1 MKRFLMCII
10 AVMVLATATP
20 ALAATMTAT
29 SAQFI
34 IEVNDEARQLSTSP
48 VSINGS
54 TYLPLRAT
62 ADLLGYDVGYDGAN
76 RIITLSD
83 KVGAAASATRAS
95 APSFGDGGEVF
106 SATTAQF
113 TIKVNGEARQLSTS
127 PVLINGATYLPLR
140 ATAELLGYDV
150 GYDGASRTISLTNK
164 AVAGSSGEKWSV
176 FVYLCG
182 TDLESQK
189 GYLASVNIAEMVSAD
204 QSDDVRVIFQTGGT
218 AQWGY
223 EGIDPEKLQRFEVVD
238 GGFVLRDEQPLA
250 SMGAADTL
258 GDYLAWGVES
268 YPADKYMCLLWNHGG
283 GSVTGVAFDELHDHD
298 SLSLDELSEGL
309 AMAGAQFEVI
319 GFDTCLM
326 SSMET
331 AAAIAPYGRYMVAS
345 EEIEPGTGWD
355 YSAWLSRLVKNSA
368 QTGLE
373 LGKTICDTYYAK
385 CQAGGSDDI
394 VTLAV
399 TDLSKI
405 PALVMNFDA
414 MAAEMKDV
422 AENPEQLQLFS
433 QAIVRAENYGG
444 NNDNEGYTNMVD
456 LGDLVRLSRNV
467 LPQTAQKV
475 LTSLN
480 NAVRYRISGS
490 SRAGS
495 TGLSVFAPLSVAVE
509 DLDAYSAVAVSGH
522 YLRYLEGTLD
532 WEVPGDLEVV
542 VPVSRE
548 NSVSTKSISIADFP
562 VVNAL
567 TASDYSVEFETVVED
582 NDYFLIFT
590 NGYDAV
596 QSVQYNLYFGDD
608 ENNSLNYLGS
618 DYDLNADED
627 AGIYWSNFRNVWPII
642 NDNTCSMI
650 PLYFNGDYILY
661 TVPILLNGEQT
672 NLRMSY
678 SYESNE
684 YALHGTWQ
692 GIDES
697 GMSSKEIRQLEDGDQ
712 IEFLFTAIDLE
723 SGELEVFEF
732 GGFTVDGDPVVEEAT
747 LFDSTY
753 YYQFEVTDIFG
764 NTYQSDF
771 IAISVQDGQLIV
783 IEE

>member
-1 MKRFLMCII
+1 MKRFLMCLF
-10 AVMVLATATP
+10 AVVLLATATP
-20 ALAATMTAT
+20 AIAATMTAT
-29 SAQFI
+29 IAQFT
-34 IEVNDEARQLSTSP
+34 IEVNNEAKQLSASP
-48 VSINGS
+48 VLINGS

-76 RIITLSD
+76 RIITLSA
-83 KVGAAASATRAS
+83 KVGTDSSAAHTNTASGNA
-95 APSFGDGGEVF
+95 GGVL

-113 TIKVNGEARQLSTS
+113 TIKVNGEARQLSAS
-127 PVLINGATYLPLR
+127 PVLINGSTYLPLR
-140 ATAELLGYDV
+140 ATADLLGYDV
-150 GYDGASRTISLTNK
+150 GYDGASKTISLSDK
-164 AVAGSSGEKWSV
+164 AVADASGEKWSV

-189 GYLASVNIAEMVSAD
+189 GYLASINIEEMVNAEK
-204 QSDDVRVIFQTGGT
+204 SDDVRVIFQTGGT

-223 EGIDPEKLQRFEVVD
+223 EDIDPEKLQRFEVVD
-238 GGFVLRDEQPLA
+238 GGFVLRDEQALA
-250 SMGAADTL
+250 SMGEAATL
-258 GDYLAWGVES
+258 GNYLAWGVES

-283 GSVTGVAFDELHDHD
+283 GSVTGVAFDELHGND

-309 AMAGAQFEVI
+309 AMAEAQFEII

-326 SSMET
+326 SSIET

-355 YSAWLSRLVKNSA
+355 YTAWLSRLSRNSA

-385 CQAGGSDDI
+385 CEAGGSDDI

-399 TDLSKI
+399 TDLSEI
-405 PALVMNFDA
+405 PELVMNFDA
-414 MAAEMKDV
+414 MAAEMKGV
-422 AENPEQLQLFS
+422 AESPEQMQLFS
-433 QAIVRAENYGG
+433 QAVVRAENYGG

-456 LGDLVRLSRNV
+456 LGDLVRLTKNV

-490 SRAGS
+490 SRTGS

-509 DLDAYSAVAVSGH
+509 DLDIYSAVAVSGH

-532 WEVPGDLEVV
+532 WELPDDLEIV
-542 VPVSRE
+542 VPISQE
-548 NSVSTKSISIADFP
+548 NSVGTKSMSIADFP
-562 VVNAL
+562 AVNAL
-567 TASDYSVEFETVVED
+567 TASDYSVQFETFVEG
-582 NDYFLIFT
+582 NDYVLAFT
-590 NGYDAV
+590 DGYDAV
-596 QSVQYNLYFGDD
+596 QSVQYNLYFLDD

-618 DYDLNADED
+618 DYDLNVDED
-627 AGIYWSNFRNVWPII
+627 AGLYWSNFRNVWPII
-642 NDNTCSMI
+642 SDNTCSMI
-650 PLYFNGDYILY
+650 PLFFNGDYILY

-678 SYESNE
+678 SYESNA
-684 YALHGTWQ
+684 YSLHGTWD

-723 SGELEVFEF
+723 SGEVEVFEF
-732 GGFTVDGDPVVEEAT
+732 GGFTVEGDPVVEEAT
-747 LFDSTY
+747 LFDSIY

-771 IAISVQDGQLIV
+771 IAISVIDGQQTV